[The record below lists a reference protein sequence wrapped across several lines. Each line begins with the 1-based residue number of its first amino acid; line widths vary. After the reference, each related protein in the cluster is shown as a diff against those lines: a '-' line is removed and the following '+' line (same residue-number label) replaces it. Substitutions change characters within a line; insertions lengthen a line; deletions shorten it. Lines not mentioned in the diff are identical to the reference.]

1 MIQSIIMVPKSRFKR
16 FYEDSTDYNKEK
28 LNSHSNFCTNRI
40 IETKQKKT
48 VTLSA
53 KFDAPKTAPKA
64 YWEAANS
71 FLNNTMVTAILL

>member
-40 IETKQKKT
+40 IETKQKKNCY
-48 VTLSA
+48 S
-53 KFDAPKTAPKA
+53 
-64 YWEAANS
+64 EC
-71 FLNNTMVTAILL
+71 